1 MKPRT
6 IVITGASRGIGK
18 ELVHQLAEYSG
29 HRILALSRNVAK
41 MEADF
46 EDLENVSCHAFD
58 LSRDDVNE
66 QTESILSI
74 VESVDVLINN
84 AGFLV
89 NKPFPE
95 ITHEDFIT
103 SYKINVTGVM
113 ETVQAALPKMT
124 NTHIVNIS
132 SVGGY
137 QGSVKFP
144 GLTAYSTSKAA
155 LCSFTE
161 LFAEEY
167 KESGIAM
174 NCLCLGA
181 AQTEML
187 EAAFPGYEAPV
198 SAAEMAEF
206 IADFALNAN
215 KWMRGKIIPV
225 SLSTP

>member
-1 MKPRT
+1 MKPKT

-18 ELVHQLAEYSG
+18 ELVQQLAEYSG
-29 HRILALSRNVAK
+29 HQILALSRNLSK
-41 MEADF
+41 MESDF
-46 EDLENVSCHAFD
+46 AGLDNVSCHAFD
-58 LSRDDVNE
+58 LSMDDVKA
-66 QTESILSI
+66 QTEKILSEI
-74 VESVDVLINN
+74 EAVDVLINN

-95 ITHEDFIT
+95 ISHEDFIT

-113 ETVQAALPKMT
+113 ETVQGVLPKMT
-124 NTHIVNIS
+124 AGHIVNIS
-132 SVGGY
+132 SVGGF

-167 KESGIAM
+167 KESNIAM

-187 EAAFPGYEAPV
+187 EAAFPGYQAPV
-198 SAAEMAEF
+198 SAAEMAEY
-206 IADFALNAN
+206 IADFALNAD